1 MSTATDMLSAYT
13 AAEVAVL
20 KGQTYEMAGRRLTMA
35 DLESIRVGRR
45 EWETRVRDEQA
56 AARGSSG
63 GLRYRVADFTGC
75 RF

>member
-1 MSTATDMLSAYT
+1 MSTATDMLAAYT

-20 KGQTYEMAGRRLTMA
+20 NGQTYEMAGRRLTMA

-45 EWETRVRDEQA
+45 EWEARVRDEQA